1 VAYDLAAIAKRSTRR
16 HKSAAAAPIVP
27 TQAKQDELAAI
38 YLEVVRAWAA
48 GLKSDV
54 LPAYGALID
63 KLTRDD
69 EQTGLAGA
77 LQTLAGQLGSVVTS
91 LRPRLARWI
100 NAFSGWHDNRFAQT
114 VNAAVG
120 VDPKVF
126 MSPTEIAA
134 TIDVA
139 LERNAALVKDV
150 SDQMQGKI
158 AQAIWAGV
166 SQQKPRDAMAK
177 ELAEVVGISR
187 KRAKRIAVDQ
197 TTKLSANLDEIRQKE
212 AGLEEY
218 KWRSSHKLH
227 PRPWH
232 AERDG
237 KVFDFTE
244 IPADD
249 MPGIPPFCGCK
260 KQPWINLD

>member
-16 HKSAAAAPIVP
+16 RKSVAAAPISP
-27 TQAKQDELAAI
+27 TQARQDELALI
-38 YLEVVRAWAA
+38 YLTVVRGWQA
-48 GLKSDV
+48 GAKEQI

-63 KLTRDD
+63 QLTRDD
-69 EQTGLAGA
+69 EQTGLAAA
-77 LQTLAGQLGSVVTS
+77 LRTLAGQMGSVVTS
-91 LRPRLARWI
+91 LRPRLTRWLS
-100 NAFSGWHDNRFAQT
+100 AFGGWHDNRFAQT
-114 VNAAVG
+114 INVAVG

-139 LERNAALVKDV
+139 LERNAALVKDL
-150 SDQMQGKI
+150 SDQLQGRI
-158 AQAIWAGV
+158 AERVWAGV
-166 SQQKPRDAMAK
+166 SQQTPRDVMARQI
-177 ELAEVVGISR
+177 AEATGMSR

-197 TTKLSANLDEIRQKE
+197 SIKLGADLDTIRQKE
-212 AGLEEY
+212 AGLDEF

-232 AERDG
+232 AARDG
-237 KVFDFTE
+237 KVYGFDA

-249 MPGIPPFCGCK
+249 MPGVPINCGCK